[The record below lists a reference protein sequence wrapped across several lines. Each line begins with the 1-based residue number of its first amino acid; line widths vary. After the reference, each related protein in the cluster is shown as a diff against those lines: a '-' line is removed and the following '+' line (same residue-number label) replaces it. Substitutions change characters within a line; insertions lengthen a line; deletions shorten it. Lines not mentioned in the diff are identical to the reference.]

1 MVFSSVIFLLYFLP
15 AFLLAYL
22 LSPSKWKNFIL
33 LAGSAFFY
41 AWSEPRFFLVL
52 TLSLILDFYLVQ
64 LVAFSEGKLR
74 KYLILL
80 VMVLNV
86 GLLVAYKYLVFF
98 QTTLNDLL
106 TALHTEP
113 LGLLSIAL
121 PVGIS
126 FVTFQKISYA
136 LDVHQGRTPA
146 QQRFVDYAV
155 YILMFPQLIAGPI
168 IRYQEIADQLRN
180 REQNETIDDKLLG
193 FFRFI
198 LGLSKKVI
206 IANPLGAFVDTVF
219 QLPDTELSSG
229 LAWLGIVAYSF
240 QIYFDFSGYSDMA
253 IGLGRIMGFR
263 FPENFQFPYIS
274 QSITEFW
281 RRWHITLSNWMRDY
295 LYIPLGGNR
304 VATRGRLYFNLMV
317 VFLLSGLWH
326 GAAWTFVIWGAIH
339 GLFLIADRVF
349 LLKAVAVWGKVP
361 RMLLTYFVV
370 LIAWVFFRAESL
382 AQAGSYLGRMFVFES
397 RTHLLSPDARFWL
410 VLALAVLF
418 SIAGAIPG
426 VERWAERRMEK
437 PYSLLGYSGTGLV
450 SLVLT
455 LICLT
460 ELYGSGFNPFIYFR
474 F

>member
-22 LSPSKWKNFIL
+22 LSPQKWKNFIL
-33 LAGSAFFY
+33 LAGSCFFY
-41 AWSEPRFFLVL
+41 AWGEPRFFLVL
-52 TLSLILDFYLVQ
+52 SLSLILDFYLVQ

-74 KYLILL
+74 KYLIRL
-80 VMVLNV
+80 VMLLNV
-86 GLLVAYKYLVFF
+86 GLLLAYKYLVFF

-106 TALHTEP
+106 SALHAEP

-136 LDVHQGRTPA
+136 LDVYEGRTPP

-168 IRYQEIADQLRN
+168 IRYQEIAAQLR
-180 REQNETIDDKLLG
+180 RRDQNETVDDKLLG

-206 IANPLGAFVDTVF
+206 IANPLGAFVDAVF
-219 QLPDTELSSG
+219 QLPDSELSSG
-229 LAWLGIVAYSF
+229 LAWLGIIAYSF

-253 IGLGRIMGFR
+253 IGLGRVMGFR

-304 VATRGRLYFNLMV
+304 VSGRRLYFNLMV

-326 GAAWTFVIWGAIH
+326 GAAWTFVIWGALH

-349 LLKAVAVWGKVP
+349 LLKAVSVWGKVP

-382 AQAGSYLGRMFVFES
+382 AQAGSYLGRMFAFES
-397 RTHLLSPDARFWL
+397 RPHLLSPDARFWL
-410 VLALAVLF
+410 VLVLAILF
-418 SIAGAIPG
+418 SFAGAFPKMERW
-426 VERWAERRMEK
+426 VERRLET
-437 PYSLLGYSGTGLV
+437 PYTLSGYTGAGLV
-450 SLVLT
+450 SLMLT